1 MEPDAIA
8 LSRELATCSLTE
20 REDYYVQH
28 EVPAALRV
36 EVESLLR
43 FDSDTEHPADG
54 RAADVASVDVDNAA
68 TAAEAPDAQ
77 PSLVFGPYRLLQRLG
92 EGGMGEVWL
101 AEQTAPVRR
110 KVAVKVIKAGM
121 DTRHVVARFETER
134 QALAVMD
141 HPAIAK
147 VFDAGVSPQGRP
159 YFVMEYAR
167 GEAITAYCNRHHLTT
182 RDRLDLFLQVC
193 DGVQHAHQ
201 KGIIHRDLKPSNIL
215 VTLLDNRPVP
225 KIIDFGVAKATAHQ
239 LTDRSLF
246 TEIGMLI
253 GTPEYMSPEQAEM
266 TGVDIDTRSDVY
278 ALGAI
283 LYELLTGFVPL
294 DGKLL
299 REKGVDE
306 IRRTIREVDPVRPS
320 MRART
325 SIASAPAARNA
336 RPDVSGRARELQGD
350 LDWITMRALEKDRA
364 RRYGSV
370 AELAAD
376 IRRHLN
382 DVPVVA
388 SPPSTVYRMRKFW
401 RRHRVGVSV
410 AATLVA
416 VLIAFAATTA
426 VQAGRIAR
434 ERDRANREAE
444 IARAVNDFLQND
456 LLATAGAGRQ
466 ARPGS
471 KPDPDLKVR
480 TAVDRAAARVQDRFA
495 TQPLVEAS
503 IRSTIGATYY
513 ELGLYAEAER
523 QAARALELRRQ
534 GLGEEHVDT
543 LKAMANLTEIY
554 GMQGKFAQAEP
565 LTTKALEIQR
575 RVLGEEHPE
584 TLVSMDNLGSIYR
597 RQGKYAE
604 AETLFTKTLDAR
616 RRISGDE
623 DPQTLLTTGYLAEL
637 YERQGKYALAE
648 QLAGKV
654 LEVQQR
660 ILGEEHPETLLSMN
674 RLAVMYFRESQYA
687 RAAEIFSRV
696 LDVQRRI
703 LGEEH
708 PDTLT
713 TMSNLSSMY
722 ANLGDYDR
730 AAPLRIKS
738 LEIQRRVLGENNPNT
753 LTMVDNLGA
762 LYRAQGKYS
771 EAELVFINNLEAR
784 RGLLGAEHP
793 DVLSTMSN
801 LAVTYFRQGNHPR
814 AEPIA
819 LELLEIR
826 RRVLGAQNPGTTEAL
841 VLVGLIQ
848 FDLQKYA
855 DAERAIREALN
866 GYEKAGTDDWRPH
879 RARALLGATLAG
891 QRKYADAEPLLLSGH
906 EGMSSRRAT
915 IQFENRS
922 ALDRSG
928 SWIVQLYRDW
938 GRPDK
943 AAEWAEKLPKLP
955 S

>member
-1 MEPDAIA
+1 MEPDATE
-8 LSRELATCSLTE
+8 LSRELAARSLIE
-20 REDYYVQH
+20 REEYYVQH
-28 EVPAALRV
+28 EVPSSLRT

-43 FDSDTEHPADG
+43 FDGETQHPRDG
-54 RAADVASVDVDNAA
+54 RAADAA
-68 TAAEAPDAQ
+68 TVTQASAVE
-77 PSLVFGPYRLLQRLG
+77 PSLVLGPYRLLQRVG

-110 KVAVKVIKAGM
+110 KVAVKLIKAGM

-134 QALAVMD
+134 QALAIMD

-147 VFDAGVSPQGRP
+147 VFDAGASPQGRP
-159 YFVMEYAR
+159 YFVMEYTR
-167 GEAITAYCNRHHLTT
+167 GEAITTYCNRYRLTT

-215 VTLLDNRPVP
+215 VTLLDSRPVP
-225 KIIDFGVAKATAHQ
+225 KIIDFGVAKATAHE

-253 GTPEYMSPEQAEM
+253 GTPQYMSPEQAEM
-266 TGVDIDTRSDVY
+266 AGVDIDTRSDVY

-283 LYELLTGFVPL
+283 LYELLTGFGPL
-294 DGKLL
+294 DGMLL
-299 REKGVDE
+299 REKGIYE
-306 IRRTIREVDPVRPS
+306 IRRTIREVEPLRPS
-320 MRART
+320 ARVRT
-325 SIASAPAARNA
+325 SGASAPAALSA
-336 RPDVSGRARELQGD
+336 RPDVGGLARELQGD
-350 LDWITMRALEKDRA
+350 LDWITMRALEKDRT

-370 AELAAD
+370 AEFAAD
-376 IRRHLN
+376 VRRHLN

-426 VQAGRIAR
+426 FQARRIAR
-434 ERDRANREAE
+434 ERDRANTEAE

-456 LLATAGAGRQ
+456 LLANAGASSQ

-503 IRSTIGATYY
+503 IRLTIGATYY
-513 ELGLYAEAER
+513 DLGLYAEAER
-523 QAARALELRRQ
+523 QLERALELRRQ
-534 GLGEEHVDT
+534 GLGAEHVET
-543 LKAMANLTEIY
+543 LKVIAKLTEIY
-554 GMQGKFAQAEP
+554 GMQGKLAQAES

-575 RVLGEEHPE
+575 RVLGEEHLE

-623 DPQTLLTTGYLAEL
+623 HPQTLLTMGYLAEL
-637 YERQGKYALAE
+637 YERQGRYALGE
-648 QLAGKV
+648 QLAGRV

-660 ILGEEHPETLLSMN
+660 ILGEEHPETLLSTN
-674 RLAVMYFRESQYA
+674 RLAVMYFRQSDYA
-687 RAAEIFSRV
+687 RAAEIFAKV
-696 LDVQRRI
+696 LNVQRRI

-713 TMSNLSSMY
+713 TMGNLSSMY
-722 ANLGDYDR
+722 VNLGDYAR
-730 AAPLRIKS
+730 AEPLRIKS

-753 LTMVDNLGA
+753 LTMVDSLGF

-771 EAELVFINNLEAR
+771 EAESVFVKNLEAR
-784 RGLLGAEHP
+784 RRVLGEEHP
-793 DVLSTMSN
+793 DVLSTMLN
-801 LAVTYFRQGNHPR
+801 LAGTYSRQGNYSQ
-814 AEPIA
+814 AEPLA
-819 LELLEIR
+819 LKVVEIR
-826 RRVLGAQNPGTTEAL
+826 RRVLGAQSVGTTEAL
-841 VLVGLIQ
+841 VIVSLIQ
-848 FDLQKYA
+848 FDQRKYA
-855 DAERAIREALN
+855 DAERTIREALN
-866 GYEKAGTDDWRPH
+866 GYEKARTDDWRPH

-891 QRKYADAEPLLLSGH
+891 QGRYTDAEPLLVSGH
-906 EGMSSRRAT
+906 EGMTSRYAT
-915 IQFENRS
+915 IPFENR
-922 ALDRSG
+922 LVLNRSG
-928 SWIVQLYRDW
+928 GWIVQLYRDW

-943 AAEWAEKLPKLP
+943 AAEWSEKLRRPP

>member
-1 MEPDAIA
+1 MHPDAIA
-8 LSRELATCSLTE
+8 LSRQLAARSFTE
-20 REDYYVQH
+20 REEYYARH
-28 EVPAALRV
+28 EVSAALSA
-36 EVESLLR
+36 EVEFLLQS
-43 FDSDTEHPADG
+43 DSETEHRNPDASADIAG
-54 RAADVASVDVDNAA
+54 AA
-68 TAAEAPDAQ
+68 TVTHAPAAQ
-77 PSLVFGPYRLLQRLG
+77 PSLVLGPYRLLQRVG

-110 KVAVKVIKAGM
+110 NVAVKLIKAGM

-147 VFDAGVSPQGRP
+147 VFDAGASPQGRP

-167 GEAITAYCNRHHLTT
+167 GEAITTYCNRHRLTT
-182 RDRLDLFLQVC
+182 RARLDLFLQVC

-215 VTLLDNRPVP
+215 VTMLDNRPVP

-239 LTDRSLF
+239 LTDRSMF

-253 GTPEYMSPEQAEM
+253 GTPEYMSPEQADL
-266 TGVDIDTRSDVY
+266 TGIDIDTRSDVY

-299 REKGVDE
+299 REKGVYE
-306 IRRTIREVDPVRPS
+306 IRQTLREVDPLRPS
-320 MRART
+320 TRVKTAL
-325 SIASAPAARNA
+325 ASPQAPPSKRL
-336 RPDVSGRARELQGD
+336 DVTGVARELCGD
-350 LDWITMRALEKDRA
+350 LDWITMRALEKDRT

-370 AELAAD
+370 TELAAD

-382 DVPVVA
+382 DVPIVA
-388 SPPSTVYRMRKFW
+388 SPPSTTYRMRKFW

-416 VLIAFAATTA
+416 VLIAFVASTATQAA
-426 VQAGRIAR
+426 RIAR

-444 IARAVNDFLQND
+444 IAGAVNDFLQHD
-456 LLATAGAGRQ
+456 LLASAGASRQ

-495 TQPLVEAS
+495 TQPLVEAA
-503 IRSTIGATYY
+503 IRLTIGATYY
-513 ELGLYAEAER
+513 DLGLYAEGER
-523 QAARALELRRQ
+523 QLERAVELRRQ

-543 LKAMANLTEIY
+543 LKAMSTLTEVY
-554 GMQGKFAQAEP
+554 GMQGKFAEAEP
-565 LTTKALEIQR
+565 LTTKALEVQR
-575 RVLGEEHPE
+575 RVLGEDHLE
-584 TLVSMDNLGSIYR
+584 TLLSMDNLGSIYR

-604 AETLFTKTLDAR
+604 AETLFIKTLETR
-616 RRISGDE
+616 RRISGEE

-648 QLAGKV
+648 QLAGRV
-654 LEVQQR
+654 LEIQKR
-660 ILGEEHPETLLSMN
+660 ILGDEHPETLLSMN
-674 RLAVMYFRESQYA
+674 RLAVVYFRESKYA
-687 RAAEIFSRV
+687 RAAEIFSKV
-696 LDVQRRI
+696 LHVQRRTR
-703 LGEEH
+703 GDEH

-713 TMSNLSSMY
+713 TAANLASMY
-722 ANLGDYDR
+722 VNLGDYAR
-730 AAPLRIKS
+730 AEPLRIKS

-753 LTMVDNLGA
+753 LTMVDNLGT
-762 LYRAQGKYS
+762 LYRAQGKFS
-771 EAELVFINNLEAR
+771 EAESIFVKNLETR
-784 RGLLGAEHP
+784 RRVLGEEHP
-793 DVLSTMSN
+793 DVLSTMLN
-801 LAVTYFRQGNHPR
+801 LASTLFRQGNYAR

-819 LELLEIR
+819 LKALEIR
-826 RRVLGAQNPGTTEAL
+826 RRVLGAQNPSTIDTW
-841 VLVGLIQ
+841 VMVSLIS
-848 FDLQKYA
+848 FELRKYA
-855 DAERAIREALN
+855 DAERAIREALAS
-866 GYEKAGTDDWRPH
+866 YEKAGTDDWRPH

-891 QRKYADAEPLLLSGH
+891 QEKYADAEPLLLSGYA
-906 EGMSSRRAT
+906 GMESRQAT
-915 IQFENRS
+915 IPFELRY
-922 ALDRSG
+922 ALERSG
-928 SWIVQLYRDW
+928 NWIVQLYRNW
-938 GRPDK
+938 GKPDQ
-943 AAEWAEKLPKLP
+943 AAEWVEKLGRLR